1 MLQKTIN
8 GIKKVASQT
17 DHLILFHSG
26 AGKDSIALLDLC
38 YPHFKKVTCVY
49 MYIVKDL
56 VHIKKYIDWAKN
68 KYPGVNFLEVPHY
81 ALSSYIKTGYMGIKK
96 DPSQKLLSLADINER
111 ARIIT
116 RTEWTIFGF
125 KQSDS
130 MNRRLMLRTY
140 EDNIINNHTKKAYP
154 LSEWRN
160 KDVLKYIKMKRLITP
175 ITYGTAQSQG
185 TAIDDKDFVLW
196 CYKNY
201 PADYRKIIQAFPESE
216 VIVFEHL
223 NR

>member
-1 MLQKTIN
+1 MLTKTIDS
-8 GIKKVASQT
+8 IKKVAAQT

-38 YPHFKKVTCVY
+38 YPYFQNVTCVY

-56 VHIKKYIDWAKN
+56 VHIKKYIDWAKG
-68 KYPGVNFLEVPHY
+68 KYPGIEFIELPHY
-81 ALSSYIKTGYMGIKK
+81 ALSSYIKTGHMGIKK
-96 DPSQKLLSLADINER
+96 DLKQKLFSLADINER
-111 ARIIT
+111 ARLMIGS
-116 RTEWTIFGF
+116 EWTIYGF

-154 LSEWRN
+154 LSHWRN
-160 KDVLKYIKMKRLITP
+160 KDVLKYIKMKRLINP
-175 ITYGTAQSQG
+175 IAYGVAQSQG

-196 CYKNY
+196 CYRNY
-201 PADYRKIIQAFPESE
+201 PGDYQKIIKTFPEAE

-223 NR
+223 NQ